1 MLGKEE
7 NQTGGPARSLEFTW
21 GVLNSVWVFEKWVIF
36 LILKPIIFECG
47 FDLVCLAV
55 KKSDNIKKNSGP

>member
-7 NQTGGPARSLEFTW
+7 NHTGGPARSLGFTW

-36 LILKPIIFECG
+36 
-47 FDLVCLAV
+47 
-55 KKSDNIKKNSGP
+55 